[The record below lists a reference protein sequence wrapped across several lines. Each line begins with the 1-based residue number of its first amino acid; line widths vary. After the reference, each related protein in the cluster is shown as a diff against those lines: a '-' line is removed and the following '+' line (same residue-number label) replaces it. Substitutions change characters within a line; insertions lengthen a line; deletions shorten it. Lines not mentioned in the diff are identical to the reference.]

1 MIAMEYIKGFEDKR
15 FGLLGEHLSHSFSP
29 QIHAQMADYPYALH
43 EVEKDELKNWVET
56 CGLDGYNVT
65 IPYKQEIMK
74 YCDSLSDAA
83 RSIGAVNT
91 VVRRADGSL
100 LGDNTD
106 YYGFSY
112 MLDTLNIDIKGKK
125 ALILGAGGA
134 SKTVQAVLSERG
146 AKFLVF
152 DLVGENTYSTI
163 SQHSD
168 ASLIVNA
175 TPVGMYPNTGVS
187 LVNLAQFSQ
196 CIGVADVIY
205 NPARTALLQQAER
218 LGIPCVNGLS
228 MLVAQAKRA
237 CEIFTDSTLSD
248 NVIEAIRKSV
258 ALQTENVV
266 LVGMPGCGKTTV
278 GKLVA
283 KALNRPFV
291 DADEEIKA
299 KTGRAPSAIINED
312 GERAFR
318 LIETEVLKSIC
329 KESGTVIATGGGAVT
344 IPENLDVLRQNGAV
358 IFLERN
364 INVLAKDDR
373 PLSVNLPELYQKRL
387 PKYQEFSD
395 IAVDG
400 NGDAEAVAQRVLDA
414 FSEVVK

>member
-1 MIAMEYIKGFEDKR
+1 MRAMEYIKGFEDKR

-29 QIHAQMADYPYALH
+29 QIHAQMADYPYVLH

-100 LGDNTD
+100 FGDNTD

-205 NPARTALLQQAER
+205 NPARTALLQQAEH

-291 DADEEIKA
+291 DADEGIKA

-387 PKYQEFSD
+387 PMYQKFSD
-395 IAVDG
+395 IEVDG